1 MNKRADILT
10 LATHKGGVGKTST
23 LICLAGVLSE
33 KEKVLLVDIDPQADL
48 TESFDF
54 GPYDRTLYDAMSDY
68 KAGRK
73 SPLPIYN
80 ISKNLDIIP
89 ASIELNNLNLL
100 FASYPSSNTVL
111 KRLLESVVDQYDWI
125 LIDPPGDLQLPAT
138 NAIIASDHVV
148 APITCDSYSIRALG
162 RILGFVEI
170 CQDVNPRLSTLGI
183 LIVKYNKQRT
193 VDNLVAEQ
201 IQETWPK
208 LIFKTKISNSTAV
221 SKAILSKDF
230 ITKLYRRTTVS
241 NDFKEL
247 CKEVK
252 QRVK

>member
-1 MNKRADILT
+1 M
-10 LATHKGGVGKTST
+10 
-23 LICLAGVLSE
+23 
-33 KEKVLLVDIDPQADL
+33 
-48 TESFDF
+48 
-54 GPYDRTLYDAMSDY
+54 
-68 KAGRK
+68 
-73 SPLPIYN
+73 
-80 ISKNLDIIP
+80 
-89 ASIELNNLNLL
+89 
-100 FASYPSSNTVL
+100 
-111 KRLLESVVDQYDWI
+111 
-125 LIDPPGDLQLPAT
+125 
-138 NAIIASDHVV
+138 
-148 APITCDSYSIRALG
+148 G